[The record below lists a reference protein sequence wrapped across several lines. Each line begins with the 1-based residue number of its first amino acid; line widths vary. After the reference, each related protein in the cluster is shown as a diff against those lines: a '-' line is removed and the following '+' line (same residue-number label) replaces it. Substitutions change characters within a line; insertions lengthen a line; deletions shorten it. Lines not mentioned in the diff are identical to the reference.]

1 MKCKQQQKK
10 KKRKKTN
17 SLSSI
22 QFCFKPKKK
31 KSTSAFFKQ
40 IYGCAYARRY
50 KVNKA
55 TKGAPGVIK
64 VATNDINN
72 IAEKR
77 TNQIISEVGKVIEC
91 VLPEIIH
98 GTTEDVSQTPFRLLG
113 EFFYLSFM
121 TQWKHFQKLH
131 KPLKTLLSK
140 IISTINYS

>member
-1 MKCKQQQKK
+1 MKRKQQQKK
-10 KKRKKTN
+10 KKERKRTLYHRPNFGSNQKER
-17 SLSSI
+17 
-22 QFCFKPKKK
+22 

-40 IYGCAYARRY
+40 IYGFAYARRY
-50 KVNKA
+50 RVNQA

-64 VATNDINN
+64 AATNDINN

-77 TNQIISEVGKVIEC
+77 TNQFISEVGKVIDC
-91 VLPEIIH
+91 VLPEIVR
-98 GTTEDVSQTPFRLLG
+98 GTTEDVYQTPLRLLG
-113 EFFYLSFM
+113 EFCYLSFM